1 MRALVTG
8 GAGFVGTNLVKRLL
22 EDNHEVIVFDDYSTG
37 FRENQLKGCRYAD
50 IDIRNE
56 FTILIHQT
64 IESIKKRKGESKEK
78 GLEALDRMN
87 NILNLISYLDAFN
100 TELIKENSD
109 IKLLHSKQK
118 LEIISLEKQV
128 TKLIRMNEFWFI

>member
-1 MRALVTG
+1 M
-8 GAGFVGTNLVKRLL
+8 
-22 EDNHEVIVFDDYSTG
+22 EII
-37 FRENQLKGCRYAD
+37 QQ

-64 IESIKKRKGESKEK
+64 IESIKKRKGKSKEK
-78 GLEALDRMN
+78 GLEALERMN

-100 TELIKENSD
+100 TELIKENTD

-128 TKLIRMNEFWFI
+128 TKLIRMSEF

>member
-1 MRALVTG
+1 M
-8 GAGFVGTNLVKRLL
+8 
-22 EDNHEVIVFDDYSTG
+22 EII
-37 FRENQLKGCRYAD
+37 QQ

-78 GLEALDRMN
+78 GLQALDRMN

-100 TELIKENSD
+100 TELMKENSD

-128 TKLIRMNEFWFI
+128 KKFIRMNEF

>member
-1 MRALVTG
+1 M
-8 GAGFVGTNLVKRLL
+8 
-22 EDNHEVIVFDDYSTG
+22 EVI
-37 FRENQLKGCRYAD
+37 QQ

-64 IESIKKRKGESKEK
+64 IESIKNRKGESKEK

-100 TELIKENSD
+100 TELIKENMD

-128 TKLIRMNEFWFI
+128 KKFIRMSEF

>member
-1 MRALVTG
+1 M
-8 GAGFVGTNLVKRLL
+8 
-22 EDNHEVIVFDDYSTG
+22 EII
-37 FRENQLKGCRYAD
+37 QQ

-64 IESIKKRKGESKEK
+64 IESIKNRKGESKEK

-87 NILNLISYLDAFN
+87 NMINLVRYLDEFN
-100 TELIKENSD
+100 GELINENRD
-109 IKLLHSKQK
+109 IKLLYSKQK

-128 TKLIRMNEFWFI
+128 KKLIRINEF

>member
-1 MRALVTG
+1 M
-8 GAGFVGTNLVKRLL
+8 
-22 EDNHEVIVFDDYSTG
+22 EVI
-37 FRENQLKGCRYAD
+37 QQ

-64 IESIKKRKGESKEK
+64 IESIKNRKGESKEK

-87 NILNLISYLDAFN
+87 NMINLVRYLDEFN
-100 TELIKENSD
+100 GELINENRD
-109 IKLLHSKQK
+109 IKLLYSKQK

-128 TKLIRMNEFWFI
+128 KKLIRINEF

>member
-1 MRALVTG
+1 M
-8 GAGFVGTNLVKRLL
+8 
-22 EDNHEVIVFDDYSTG
+22 EII
-37 FRENQLKGCRYAD
+37 QQ

-64 IESIKKRKGESKEK
+64 IESIKNRKGESKEK

-100 TELIKENSD
+100 TELIKENMD

-128 TKLIRMNEFWFI
+128 KKLIRINEF

>member
-1 MRALVTG
+1 M
-8 GAGFVGTNLVKRLL
+8 
-22 EDNHEVIVFDDYSTG
+22 EII
-37 FRENQLKGCRYAD
+37 QQ

-64 IESIKKRKGESKEK
+64 IESIKKRKGKSKEK

-100 TELIKENSD
+100 TELIKENMD

-128 TKLIRMNEFWFI
+128 KKLIRINEF

>member
-1 MRALVTG
+1 M
-8 GAGFVGTNLVKRLL
+8 
-22 EDNHEVIVFDDYSTG
+22 EII
-37 FRENQLKGCRYAD
+37 QQ

-64 IESIKKRKGESKEK
+64 IESLKNRKGESKEK

-87 NILNLISYLDAFN
+87 NMINLVRYLDEFN
-100 TELIKENSD
+100 GELINENRD
-109 IKLLHSKQK
+109 IKLLYSKQK

-128 TKLIRMNEFWFI
+128 KKLIRINEF

>member
-1 MRALVTG
+1 M
-8 GAGFVGTNLVKRLL
+8 
-22 EDNHEVIVFDDYSTG
+22 EII
-37 FRENQLKGCRYAD
+37 QQ

-87 NILNLISYLDAFN
+87 NMINLVRYLDEFN
-100 TELIKENSD
+100 GELINENRD
-109 IKLLHSKQK
+109 IKLLYSKQK

-128 TKLIRMNEFWFI
+128 KKLIRINEF

>member
-1 MRALVTG
+1 M
-8 GAGFVGTNLVKRLL
+8 
-22 EDNHEVIVFDDYSTG
+22 EII
-37 FRENQLKGCRYAD
+37 QQ

-64 IESIKKRKGESKEK
+64 IESIKNRKGESKEK

-100 TELIKENSD
+100 TELMKENMD

-128 TKLIRMNEFWFI
+128 KKLIRMNEF